1 MDPSEFSD
9 LLIAFYDLRTGLDSV
24 DIRTFEKE
32 KQETWTTLHNALN
45 SVRVTTQDELFS
57 VSLSDLLHKIM
68 IMACARFAAQTVA
81 KACPGWPFVIMKIDA
96 QIAKKKER
104 EGGGEIQPIPK
115 KRPFLWVP
123 GWYTQND
130 TTTPRPAPASP
141 QGVHF

>member
-9 LLIAFYDLRTGLDSV
+9 LLVAFCDLRTSLGHV
-24 DIRTFEKE
+24 DIRSFKKE
-32 KQETWTTLHNALN
+32 KQETWTTLHNALK
-45 SVRVTTQDELFS
+45 SGRFTTQDELFS
-57 VSLSDLLHKIM
+57 VSLSDLLHKLM
-68 IMACARFAAQTVA
+68 IIACAHYAAPDVA
-81 KACPGWPFVIMKIDA
+81 KGCQGWPFVIMEIDA

-130 TTTPRPAPASP
+130 DSTHGNVPRRVP
-141 QGVHF
+141 Q